1 MRLEHVWDVTWIRF
15 VVVPHLFIIILLRA
29 LVPLLPSSFPCYLFS
44 SFFFW
49 CLPSPNLFFF
59 PPYALAALLPP
70 FISFLLSLYSFF
82 SLSFLYFSTFALTSL
97 LPSAPFHL
105 IPHFLAATSCSR
117 NLIDSHTFPETNHG
131 PHSPQ
136 YNNAPTCFRHSSWA
150 A

>member
-1 MRLEHVWDVTWIRF
+1 MLRGLGS
-15 VVVPHLFIIILLRA
+15 LLSRI
-29 LVPLLPSSFPCYLFS
+29 FS
-44 SFFFW
+44 SLFFYVPWCHFFLLLFPVIYFPRFFFW